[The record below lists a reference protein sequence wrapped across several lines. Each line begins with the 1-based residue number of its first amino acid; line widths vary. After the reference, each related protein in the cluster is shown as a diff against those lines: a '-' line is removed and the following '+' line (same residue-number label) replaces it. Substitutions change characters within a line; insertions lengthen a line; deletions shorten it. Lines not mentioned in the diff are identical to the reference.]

1 MNHAARQ
8 LDLARILAEQSV
20 TTWFQPIVSVKQHG
34 LVGYEAL
41 TRGLH
46 PDTRELI
53 APHTLFSLAGAAS
66 QLVALDRLCREKALA
81 NYQPLS
87 ARNERSLLFINFD
100 TAIIDEG
107 VVGSGSLRNSVQ
119 RLGYRPSSIVIEIIE
134 SKVCDIGALKRFVGK
149 HKELGFLIA
158 LDDLGNGYSNLD
170 RIFHVRPDIIK
181 IDRWLVSELDT
192 DYYKQ
197 ELFKALVYMA
207 RKTGSL
213 VVAEG
218 VETEAEALA
227 SLEFG
232 ADLLQGYYFCRPQP
246 VDVVRPLCFNQ
257 QLAHVS
263 ASFREAKLRRITHDC
278 CKKNDYHALLQ
289 DVLGQL
295 RQSSA
300 GQFEPVLRQAVR
312 TTPLLQYVYILNHS
326 GLQIT
331 DSIGLAEAAAGPSSA
346 IFQADTRG
354 TDQSLKDYYLF
365 IQAGLEAYMTEPY
378 RSLAN
383 GRPCITYSIAFRDN
397 TSAAYILCAD
407 FTP

>member
-1 MNHAARQ
+1 MNNAAGQ
-8 LDLARILAEQSV
+8 LDLARILTEKSV
-20 TTWFQPIVSVKQHG
+20 TTWFQPIVSVKQHAV
-34 LVGYEAL
+34 VGYEAL
-41 TRGLH
+41 SRGIH
-46 PDTRELI
+46 PDTGELI
-53 APHTLFSLAGAAS
+53 APNTLFSLAGAAN
-66 QLVALDRLCREKALA
+66 QLVHLDRICREKALE
-81 NYQPLS
+81 NYKPLS

-107 VVGSGSLRNSVQ
+107 VVGSGNLRNSVQ
-119 RLGYRPSSIVIEIIE
+119 RLGYPPASVVIEIIE
-134 SKVCDIGALKRFVGK
+134 SKVCDIGALKRFVSK

-207 RKTGSL
+207 KKTGSL
-213 VVAEG
+213 VIAEG

-232 ADLLQGYYFCRPQP
+232 ADLLQGYYFSRPQP
-246 VDVVRPLCFNQ
+246 LDVVRPLCFQQ

-263 ASFREAKLRRITHDC
+263 ASFRNAKLRRITHDC
-278 CKKNDYHALLQ
+278 CKKNDYHALLH
-289 DVLGQL
+289 DVLSQL
-295 RQSSA
+295 SQTSA
-300 GQFEPVLRQAVR
+300 GQFESTLQQAVGN
-312 TTPLLQYVYILNHS
+312 TPLIQYLYILNNT
-326 GLQIT
+326 GTQIT
-331 DSIGLAEAAAGPSSA
+331 DSIGMTGEAAGSGST

-354 TDQSLKDYYLF
+354 TDQSLKDYYMF
-365 IQAGLEAYMTEPY
+365 IQAGLTTYMTDPY
-378 RSLAN
+378 MSLAN
-383 GRPCITYSIAFRDN
+383 GKPCITYSITFRDN
-397 TSAAYILCAD
+397 TNTPFILCAD